1 MEPIIT
7 SCSWLTRGI
16 LALGFGAVFFWGYN
30 ILFKLRN
37 KPEIS
42 LSENGGTEELL
53 DNTTERYICHKKQ
66 LYAIKEKLSSE
77 NLVIFVNG
85 PAGCGKSWTT
95 LNGIK
100 CWLEETKNEEKPKK
114 VVI

>member
-16 LALGFGAVFFWGYN
+16 LALSFGAVFVLLFNWGYN
-30 ILFKLRN
+30 TLFKLRN

-42 LSENGGTEELL
+42 LSENGGTEELI

-66 LYAIKEKLSSE
+66 LYAIKEKLNSE

-85 PAGCGKSWTT
+85 PVDAENLGRR
-95 LNGIK
+95 
-100 CWLEETKNEEKPKK
+100 
-114 VVI
+114 